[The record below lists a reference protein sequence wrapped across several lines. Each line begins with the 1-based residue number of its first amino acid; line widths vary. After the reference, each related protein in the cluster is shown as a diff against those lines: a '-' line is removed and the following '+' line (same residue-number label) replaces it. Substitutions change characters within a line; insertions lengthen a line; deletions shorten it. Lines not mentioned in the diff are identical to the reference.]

1 MKIKY
6 DKLDTFLE
14 QGYCSLGE
22 VVNQQKCKEL
32 LEFIKTTRDFERDLF
47 LEKEDFYAHPQYT
60 GVNPCPGRNILEG
73 LDLSFIEQ
81 NTVLQSLLSE
91 LLGEEY
97 SVVIKKVICGVPKK
111 WIPDWVI
118 SEIDKLPVPNL
129 GAFIK
134 PDYRDITYFHGIDF
148 HQDIIDYK
156 NRPSDFITLY
166 IYLDDVSEVDS
177 PLFIIPGSHIF
188 GATTFPHSLIPH
200 GDNSNG
206 WLYSDRRGKSK
217 LLQRHILTGSVGSAW
232 FWHSCLLHGTQPTK
246 LSQSRIS
253 LRYIIERYKSSSS
266 VLLDYVNSNIDGHLS
281 LENTRI
287 DLNEDG
293 KSILRGNIIN
303 GNAKT

>member
-1 MKIKY
+1 MKIQY
-6 DKLDTFLE
+6 NQLNNFLE

-22 VVNQQKCKEL
+22 IINKQKCRQL
-32 LEFIKTTRDFERDLF
+32 LEFIKKTRNFEHDLF
-47 LEKEDFYAHPQYT
+47 IEEEDFRDNPQYT

-81 NTVLQSLLSE
+81 NTVLKSILSE

-111 WIPDWVI
+111 WIPDWALL
-118 SEIDKLPVPNL
+118 EIDRLPVPNL

-134 PDYRDITYFHGIDF
+134 PQYRDITYFHGIDF

-156 NRPSDFITLY
+156 NRLSDFITLY
-166 IYLDDVSEVDS
+166 IYLDNVSELDS

-188 GATTFPHSLIPH
+188 GATTFPHSLISC
-200 GDNSNG
+200 GNASNS
-206 WLYSDRRGKSK
+206 WLYSDNRGKSK
-217 LLQRHILTGSVGSAW
+217 FLQSNILTGTAGSAW
-232 FWHSCLLHGTQPTK
+232 FWHSCLLHGTQPTR

-253 LRYIIERYKSSSS
+253 IRYIIERTRSNSS
-266 VLLDYVNSNIDGHLS
+266 VLLDYVNSNLDGPLS
-281 LENTRI
+281 LENTRS
-287 DLNEDG
+287 DLNENG